1 MGSVPLVTGD
11 PRALPANVLADL
23 RRRVVAAVEAGMA
36 QVDAARLFGVSRQT
50 VGLWVREYRDRGDS
64 AFVPGRRGRR
74 PGEQLA
80 LGPAQQLWVARA
92 IMRHTPDAIGLRY
105 RVWTR
110 QAVTELI
117 NREFMVV
124 LGATT
129 VGSYLVRWGFP
140 APQDLLR
147 TLRGRNA
154 VAVSRATRYCGG
166 ERQTWLPG
174 AEVIWVGHG
183 SPKWTTEASGGGWF
197 DLSMLQ
203 AVSNRGA
210 MSFLACEDPYDAGQ
224 VRAFLERLAAHL
236 RRRANV
242 VVTWLPARGYDQAQ
256 SWDLGAAAVRFVD
269 LTEDR

>member
-1 MGSVPLVTGD
+1 MRSVPLVTGD

-23 RRRVVAAVEAGMA
+23 RRRVVAAVETGMA

-80 LGPAQQLWVARA
+80 LAPAQQLWVARA

-117 NREFMVV
+117 NREFMVM

-129 VGSYLVRWGFP
+129 VGNYLVRWGFP
-140 APQDLLR
+140 GPQDLLR

-154 VAVSRATRYCGG
+154 VAVSRANRYGGG
-166 ERQTWLPG
+166 ERQAWLPG

-183 SPKWTTEASGGGWF
+183 SPKWTMDAQGGGWA
-197 DLSMLQ
+197 DLSVLQ

-210 MSFLACEDPYDAGQ
+210 MSFLACEDPFDAGQ
-224 VRAFLERLAAHL
+224 VRAYLERLAAHL
-236 RRRANV
+236 RRRVNV
-242 VVTWLPARGYDQAQ
+242 VVTWLPARGYDRAQ
-256 SWDLGAAAVRFVD
+256 SWDIGAAAVRFVD
-269 LTEDR
+269 LEEER

>member
-1 MGSVPLVTGD
+1 MSSVPLVTGD
-11 PRALPANVLADL
+11 PRALPGNVLADL
-23 RRRVVAAVEAGMA
+23 RRRVVAAVESGMA

-80 LGPAQQLWVARA
+80 LTPAQQLWVARS
-92 IMRHTPDAIGLRY
+92 IVRHAPDAIGLRY
-105 RVWTR
+105 RLWNR

-117 NREFMVV
+117 NREFTVL

-129 VGSYLVRWGFP
+129 VGNYLVRWGFP
-140 APQDLLR
+140 GPQDLLR

-154 VAVSRATRYCGG
+154 LAVSGGADRYRGG
-166 ERQTWLPG
+166 DRQSWLPG
-174 AEVIWVGHG
+174 AEVVWVGYG
-183 SPKWTTEASGGGWF
+183 SPKWTLDLVGGLDAGV
-197 DLSMLQ
+197 LQ

-210 MSFLACEDPYDAGQ
+210 MSFLACEDPFDADQ
-224 VRAFLERLAAHL
+224 VRAFLERLASHL

-242 VVTWLPARGYDQAQ
+242 VVTWLPARGHDRTR
-256 SWDLGAAAVRFVD
+256 SWDIGPAVVRFVD
-269 LTEDR
+269 IGEEG